1 MMKHIE
7 QKRYRISG
15 HESFPCRYAWLPKV
29 VHLLQRDPSSF
40 EDDDEAMVELGL
52 GKNMVR
58 SARFWAQ
65 AAEVISVSRKNTS
78 LTTFGHAILG
88 NNEFDPFLEDIRTLW
103 LLHWKLSTATEPSL
117 LAWDYL
123 FNQWLEPEMTQ
134 SVVTQMLRKEASRY
148 DDGLSEVTI
157 QQHFNVFIHTYLPT
171 RRKKD
176 RVQED
181 NLDCPLVELEL
192 IRKVGERESA
202 RSKEDRE
209 AVYVFRYEDKPD
221 ITPEL
226 FAYCIADYWTKRFP
240 NENTLP
246 FRDIAHGPGSP
257 GRVFKL
263 TEDAVRV
270 RLESITSTS
279 LDCFTYTE
287 STQLQQLQKT
297 GKAFNLQAYLK
308 NVYAG
313 EASYVG

>member
-1 MMKHIE
+1 MIKRTE

-29 VHLLQRDPSSF
+29 VRLLQRDPSIF
-40 EDDDEAMVELGL
+40 KEDDDAMVELGL

-65 AAEVISVSRKNTS
+65 ATEVISVARKKMS
-78 LTTFGHAILG
+78 LTPFGHTVFG
-88 NNEFDPFLEDIRTLW
+88 NNELDPFLEDIRTLW
-103 LLHWKLSTATEPSL
+103 LLHWNLSTGSEPPL

-123 FNQWLEPEMTQ
+123 FNQSIEPEMTP
-134 SVVTQMLRKEASRY
+134 SVVTRMLLTEASRY
-148 DDGLSEVTI
+148 DDGLSIVTI
-157 QQHFNVFIHTYLPT
+157 QQHFDVFLHTYLPT

-176 RVQED
+176 KVQED

-192 IRKVGERESA
+192 IRRVRERESV
-202 RSKEDRE
+202 RIKEDRE
-209 AVYVFRYEDKPD
+209 PVYAFRYEDKPD

-226 FAYCIADYWTKRFP
+226 FAYCIADYWTKRFR

-263 TEDAVRV
+263 TEDAIRT
-270 RLESITSTS
+270 RLEGIASMS
-279 LDCFTYTE
+279 LGCFTYTE
-287 STQLQQLQKT
+287 STQFQQLQRT
-297 GKAFNLQAYLK
+297 GKAIALLTFLK
-308 NVYAG
+308 KVYSG
-313 EASYVG
+313 EASHV